1 VLVTIDTLRA
11 DHLGCYGAEP
21 TVTPTLDALA
31 ARGARFETAVSPAPL
46 TLPSHATLL
55 TGLDPPR
62 HGVRANGAYQLGP
75 EWPTLAEQLAAGGL
89 PGAAFVSAFVLERR
103 FGLARGFDHYDD
115 AVGVQ
120 LDDIGVGSRPATAT
134 VDAALAWLAEAPARF
149 FLWVHL
155 YDPHAPYQPPEPHLG
170 RHPGNPYAG
179 EIAYADAE
187 LGRLLEAIDRRFPD
201 GRTLVAV
208 TADHGESLGE
218 HGEPTHAFGVYDA
231 TQRVPLV
238 LAGPGVPEG
247 RVVAPLVRLADVAP
261 TLLELFALPVPAD
274 RSGASVVPLLR
285 DEGEPAERVAWVE
298 TLATQLDMGWSPLL
312 GVRTARHKYV
322 RAPRPELYDLA
333 RDPKETTNL
342 ADASP
347 ALVAELDGLVA
358 ERVAGQRATPNRGV
372 DKETADQLAALGYLT
387 SGPPVAGASAL
398 GVVGGV
404 DPKDRMGDLETLR
417 DALTLLK
424 QRRGPEAM
432 ERFAALRSSGFEID
446 VLRGEAAL
454 LAGQLDAA
462 RAAALRA
469 RQHDAERASAIVLL
483 GRIEEAAGQDESASA
498 RFHEAL
504 TRDPESSAALLG
516 LGRLAEAAGELDTAR
531 SFYERARTRKRVE
544 AEALWR
550 LGALAIER
558 GDATAARSILAEL
571 PQRFAR
577 SPDAAA
583 RLARAEQRA
592 GRLDLARLR
601 VRGALQ
607 QYPDAIELRE
617 LEEALTEGAP
627 SVPVP

>member
-1 VLVTIDTLRA
+1 
-11 DHLGCYGAEP
+11 
-21 TVTPTLDALA
+21 
-31 ARGARFETAVSPAPL
+31 
-46 TLPSHATLL
+46 
-55 TGLDPPR
+55 
-62 HGVRANGAYQLGP
+62 
-75 EWPTLAEQLAAGGL
+75 
-89 PGAAFVSAFVLERR
+89 
-103 FGLARGFDHYDD
+103 
-115 AVGVQ
+115 
-120 LDDIGVGSRPATAT
+120 
-134 VDAALAWLAEAPARF
+134 
-149 FLWVHL
+149 
-155 YDPHAPYQPPEPHLG
+155 
-170 RHPGNPYAG
+170 
-179 EIAYADAE
+179 
-187 LGRLLEAIDRRFPD
+187 
-201 GRTLVAV
+201 
-208 TADHGESLGE
+208 
-218 HGEPTHAFGVYDA
+218 
-231 TQRVPLV
+231 
-238 LAGPGVPEG
+238 
-247 RVVAPLVRLADVAP
+247 
-261 TLLELFALPVPAD
+261 
-274 RSGASVVPLLR
+274 VVPLLR

-312 GVRTARHKYV
+312 GVRTARHKYA

-446 VLRGEAAL
+446 LLRGEAAL

-550 LGALAIER
+550 LGALAIEG
-558 GDATAARSILAEL
+558 GDAAAARSILAEL

-592 GRLDLARLR
+592 GRLDLALLR

-607 QYPDAIELRE
+607 EYPDAIELRV
-617 LEEALTEGAP
+617 LEEALSEGAP
-627 SVPVP
+627 SVPAP